1 MRSSSACTPHR
12 FRRRTA
18 HALIA
23 LGGLLAL
30 PAMAVEV
37 DGHIDPVEWKGA
49 MHITDFRKV
58 QPLNGEPGSL
68 PTEAWVLSTPE
79 GLAIAVRCIQPP
91 GVPRTHQRI
100 RRDEQAQVDR
110 VNLMVDFDGDGRTGY
125 NFMVTLNDDINDAVI
140 TQQTQ
145 FNTDWDGNW
154 KHAASEDAQGWN
166 VEMLIPWYIAPMR
179 SAAGGQRTIG
189 LYLDRVIGSTGERD
203 AWPVAS
209 FNKPRFVSDFRP
221 VTLPAY
227 TQSLFAVTPYM
238 VAVRDQA
245 HGSNSFKGGADIFW
259 KPNGQTQL
267 TATLNP
273 DFGQVESD
281 DLVVN
286 FGAEETFFT
295 DKRPF
300 FTENQGIFDFGLL
313 IDNSQL
319 IYTRRVGG
327 PADDGNGAGDV
338 TGALKLNGSVGAT
351 RYGVMAAE
359 ESGEA
364 GRTFTALRLVH
375 DYGTQTLGMLATRVE
390 RPWLD
395 RDADVL
401 GIDHRWQPNAQLT
414 VTSNVVGSAIEQ
426 HGQTV
431 RGTGATTVIEYEM
444 NDRWSQQWLGMHFD
458 DKLDLN
464 DFGYLPRNSLNYAHW
479 EVRRRFADLPADSR
493 YASHLWRWRVI
504 GMDNDHGLRL
514 QRQFRTVLQSQLRD
528 GGEEDW
534 QLNIDTAEHDDLLT
548 RGHGAL
554 RTPPTALL
562 DWERKSA
569 RKGDWA
575 WKSEVTLKGSDRVG
589 LHRVGYE
596 ALFEPTYFISDAFSV
611 FSGLDYQFSPD
622 WLIWQHD
629 NLIGSFDGH
638 SVLLDA
644 GVNWNIGNRQELRVK
659 LQALGLDA
667 RLLQAYRVNG
677 DMRAMPTD
685 DPVNDFSV
693 RQLGFQIRYRYELAP
708 LSDLYVVY
716 GRGGYELDPRFQE
729 AGSQFGRSF
738 DLRDDEQLL
747 VKLAYRFEL

>member
-1 MRSSSACTPHR
+1 MRFPVPS
-12 FRRRTA
+12 
-18 HALIA
+18 HARSRGQRAARVLIA
-23 LGGLLAL
+23 SLALLAL
-30 PAMAVEV
+30 PALAVEV
-37 DGHIDPVEWKGA
+37 DGHIDPVEWQGA
-49 MHITDFRKV
+49 RHITDFRKV

-79 GLAIAVRCIQPP
+79 GLAIAFRCIQPP

-110 VNLMVDFDGDGRTGY
+110 VNLMVDFDDDGRTGY
-125 NFMVTLNDDINDAVI
+125 NFMVTLTDDINDAVI
-140 TQQTQ
+140 TNESR

-154 KHAASEDAQGWN
+154 KHAASEDAQGWS

-179 SAAGGQRTIG
+179 KAVGGERTIG

-209 FNKPRFVSDFRP
+209 FNKPRFLSDFTP

-227 TQSLFAVTPYM
+227 TQSLFAVTPY
-238 VAVRDQA
+238 VVGIRDQV
-245 HGSNSFKGGADIFW
+245 HGRNTFDGGADIFW

-267 TATLNP
+267 TATINP

-351 RYGVMAAE
+351 RYGVMAAQ
-359 ESGEA
+359 ESGDA
-364 GRTFTALRLVH
+364 GRTFSALRLIH
-375 DYGTQTLGMLATRVE
+375 DFGTQTLGMEATRVE

-395 RDADVL
+395 RDANVL

-414 VTSNVVGSAIEQ
+414 VTSNVVGSAIDQ
-426 HGQTV
+426 HGRTV
-431 RGTGATTVIEYEM
+431 RGTGGTTVIEYEM
-444 NDRWSQQWLGMHFD
+444 NQRWTQEWLAMHFD

-464 DFGYLPRNSLNYAHW
+464 DFGYLPRNSLNYLHY
-479 EVRRRFADLPADSR
+479 EVRRRYADLPAGSR
-493 YASHLWRWRVI
+493 YASHLWHWRII
-504 GMDNDHGLRL
+504 GMDNDHGLSL
-514 QRQFRTVLQSQLRD
+514 QREFRVVRESELRD
-528 GGEEDW
+528 GSQEEWRLRVD
-534 QLNIDTAEHDDLLT
+534 AAAHDDLLT

-554 RTPPTALL
+554 WTPPSALL
-562 DWERKSA
+562 DWERKSP
-569 RKGDWA
+569 RKGNWA
-575 WKSEVTLKGSDRVG
+575 WDVEATLMGSDRVG
-589 LHRVGYE
+589 LHRIGYE
-596 ALFEPTYFISDAFSV
+596 AMVEPTYFVNDAFSV
-611 FSGLDYQFSPD
+611 FSGVTYQFSPD
-622 WLIWQHD
+622 WLIWQRD

-638 SVLLDA
+638 SILLDA

-677 DMRAMPTD
+677 DMRAVPVD

-693 RQLGFQIRYRYELAP
+693 RNLGFQIRYRYELAP

-716 GRGGYELDPRFQE
+716 GRGGYAFDPRFDR
-729 AGSQFGRSF
+729 AGTQFGRAF
-738 DLRDDEQLL
+738 DLRDSEQLL

>member
-1 MRSSSACTPHR
+1 MSFPARRPLLPRGHR
-12 FRRRTA
+12 AVR
-18 HALIA
+18 ALA
-23 LGGLLAL
+23 ASLALLAL
-30 PAMAVEV
+30 PAMAVDV
-37 DGHIDPVEWKGA
+37 DGHIDPLEWQGA
-49 MHITDFRKV
+49 MHITDFRKT

-79 GLAIAVRCIQPP
+79 GLAIAFRCIQPP

-125 NFMVTLNDDINDAVI
+125 NFMVTLSNDINDAVL
-140 TQQTQ
+140 TQQKE

-154 KHAASEDAQGWN
+154 KHAVSEDAQGWS

-179 SAAGGQRTIG
+179 GAVDGQRTIG

-209 FNKPRFVSDFRP
+209 FNKPRFLSDFRP

-227 TQSLFAVTPYM
+227 TQSLFAVTPY
-238 VAVRDQA
+238 VVGLHDQV
-245 HGSNSFKGGADIFW
+245 HGDNRFKGGADILW

-267 TATLNP
+267 TATVNP

-313 IDNSQL
+313 IDHSQL

-327 PADDGNGAGDV
+327 AADDGNGAGDV

-351 RYGVMAAE
+351 RYGVLAAQ
-359 ESGEA
+359 ESGDA
-364 GRTFTALRLVH
+364 GRSFSALRLIH
-375 DYGTQTLGMLATRVE
+375 DFGTQTLGMLATRVE

-414 VTSNVVGSAIEQ
+414 VTSNAVGSVIDQ
-426 HGQTV
+426 HGRAV
-431 RGTGATTVIEYEM
+431 RGIGATSVVEYEM
-444 NDRWSQQWLGMHFD
+444 NERWSQQWLGMHFD

-479 EVRRRFADLPADSR
+479 ELRRRFAELPAQSR
-493 YASHLWRWRVI
+493 YASHLWRWRII
-504 GMDNDHGLRL
+504 GIDNDHGLPL
-514 QRQFRTVLQSQLRD
+514 ERQFRVIRESQLRD

-534 QLNIDTAEHDDLLT
+534 QLNLDAAAHDDLLT

-554 RTPPTALL
+554 RTRPSALL
-562 DWERKSA
+562 DWLRKSP

-589 LHRVGYE
+589 LHRIGYE
-596 ALFEPTYFISDAFSV
+596 AMFQPTYFINDAFSV

-629 NLIGSFDGH
+629 NLVGSFDGH

-644 GVNWNIGNRQELRVK
+644 GVNWNIGNRQELRVR

-667 RLLQAYRVNG
+667 RLLQAYRVTG
-677 DMRAMPTD
+677 DMRAMPVG
-685 DPVNDFSV
+685 DPVSDFSV

-716 GRGGYELDPRFQE
+716 GRGGYALDPRFEE
-729 AGSQFGRSF
+729 AGSQFGRAF
-738 DLRDDEQLL
+738 DLRDSEQLL